1 MNEEALKDAYDL
13 FVTEGYEGS
22 IEEFSSLLSSNPEA
36 LKDSYSLFQREGY
49 EQPIE
54 SYEIL
59 MGVKKKG
66 EPELVLPLG
75 DGSSA
80 LPSFPP
86 SETFNI
92 DGKEVTEQEF
102 IDYENEIVTEKVQ
115 YDPREDDDQGT
126 EISYR
131 RGADQFEK
139 SLSYITPDL
148 IDREEEEVVDRM
160 NYLFE
165 EDGFEFTE
173 GGGLLSGFDG
183 MTVKSKN
190 TGEEMVVNLDPVL
203 GDLAGGQTEGAQEL
217 QNFIKQNK
225 KEQSKMDALE
235 KSYDN
240 ERKKYFSAKARQNDI
255 ESFSLQAEALNKR
268 IKAFLKTEGQV
279 KTAMD
284 ALMNQPKEIQATP
297 QWQASYAQLKTQQA
311 QVQSEKN
318 SLRKEG
324 ASFKQMQS
332 DLNRA
337 TGEYLLMKQSDSSS
351 NILETSLTSVKGMI
365 NKFISGSTDVAASGV
380 GAAMDLFYGV
390 GQAFDDDFL
399 MNREEYRDSYEDIAD
414 YLNVSI
420 PEGAVKN
427 EKKFQ
432 KWLDSLADT
441 PVDKEKFKKLGW
453 DLERTLVSGGTTMVW
468 KNNGGLLGNGGYEE
482 APEGLL
488 DGNLKNTFQ
497 RLVKD
502 QKVKSVKNPTKK
514 FVREITD
521 FLKFDDVSDELV
533 AKQSEDSIIMEG
545 LYGVSKSMPSM
556 LPMIL
561 SRGKTKY
568 KGAKGLPAKIVQS
581 FKNYITNKG
590 RVGTTT
596 MMSFLQTD
604 ALMREMENDPTFN
617 FITEKEKRKLTLPL
631 ALSTAI
637 LESYGLRN
645 VIQNKTLLTGLLNN
659 VTKILP
665 KGATANQFTRAIK
678 KIIESNVAKGLY
690 SSKGFKASSRLARG
704 FLAEAETGGLQSAA
718 EIKMKNVW
726 NSFEEKALF
735 STPEMWSEEFGKQVI
750 RGALAEGVGGF
761 VMSVPSAVL
770 SKASENKL
778 EELSQETFELFEKFG
793 TDKTTMLAYKNKL
806 QTEVDSGDKTQ
817 EQVDLEYQEF
827 EILSNTANKLIG
839 SDLSIE
845 DRQSALNKI
854 NQINQLEKQMDEL
867 PSKELGTYQRKKAQV
882 DFLKEQ
888 LSEIGRSEAQ
898 AQSELSSEIQTFEQ
912 QDDTTTAPE
921 TDTKISP
928 EEVGIDEE
936 VTEEDRSDIDD
947 FFDETVE
954 SNEVILDNLSI
965 NNAPEGE
972 TAPVRDSK
980 MQVFVIRAAKKA
992 AASIK
997 TLLPNVK
1004 MVIHQTQKQYEEA
1017 TDGRKG
1023 AGFFRIND
1031 NSIHIN
1037 LNKAG
1042 RTTVAHEVFHALVRD
1057 KIGDKNGGKQIVN
1070 AMSSLIGSIR
1080 KTLPENSELIESMD
1094 KFVANYDSN
1103 SKEINEER
1111 AAELFG
1117 ILAGQYETL
1126 STPSKNKVIEFIK
1139 SIAKRFGLNLGS
1151 DFTQTDQD
1159 VIDLL
1164 NTVAQKVRSGETI
1177 LEEDLVALDDTSQ
1190 DKELDKEQEQG
1201 EGGQVGT
1208 FTFPEDTTGKEQKA
1222 PSVSTDIRS
1231 YASLIQDRS
1240 LSDFNGQ
1247 SFVTNMYDFT
1257 NAGPTEIAPGITLE
1271 LDGGKSYVPM
1281 MMERQ
1286 GLKIGDK
1293 SNLAAFNTK
1302 DNAEAFIRNSIKG
1315 NANLFA
1321 PHVGTKRVS
1330 WQYQQNIFEQL
1341 TNAALNNNILSNEEL
1356 ISVFNEGLT
1365 SKNGVKYFNIF
1376 KKKLGKDIKNLD
1388 SFISNPQQLI
1398 DLLDINNNY
1407 SPNLRKILNNTLSTN
1422 KKYQKAVG
1430 VKEQIAFVSKF
1441 EDPLNIG
1448 IKDFDL
1454 MSVVEFDNKTF
1465 EISKPKKGAVDYH
1478 PSFAFTIKADI
1489 KGIYQPTNFL
1499 QSIDVTSSYT
1509 KYNKKGT
1516 VVSKKETVGKEKF
1529 STSNV
1534 SSTAGSGPKLAKFD
1548 EIQGLEQRSPLELGL
1563 LYKMNKKGFMPTN
1576 ISEGPLIKSA
1586 RAYGLRVERD
1596 FIKEG
1601 PRRGDFA
1608 GYHFSKDG
1616 NFFNP
1621 RSGTGTIQGR
1631 EQKMDNTNDLFE
1643 AIVQG
1648 REEGGFSDSEI
1659 KDYLIRNTDFKAL
1672 QINKAFKTL
1681 SSQAFDSST
1690 FREFPR
1696 SFGNIKGGFNAGLNL
1711 MSKIDDY
1718 YQKLVEKN
1726 NRLKD
1731 KVAKKTKS
1739 KYDELTDYGALTPL
1753 TEDQLRENV
1762 IEWFTTLPEFTKEG
1776 GKGKGRTS
1784 QQLTMEKDLLNLM
1797 LPDPLRAN
1805 PERIASINKRIRE
1818 IKFDE
1823 KNLKE
1828 IQRQLRAYIR
1838 SVLPRTMYTKTET
1851 GRLLKLVNEINAS
1864 NIESVKN
1871 EVTKVV
1877 TEKTNQSL
1885 QETILDILNRKNQ
1898 IIQTGRLKGVK
1909 IDNETRKRLI
1919 KINNMVLDPKATGDQ
1934 LNEKIA
1940 ELLEKYNE
1948 AAKISQEIDG
1958 KQKISLKDDLNQA
1971 EIDLMAELTIAM
1983 QINNAFT
1990 QEMNDPNKT
1999 TLLGSVLNS
2008 LNQMEATGKALFEYQ
2023 LIEDAAI
2030 YRENSRKAFKEIT
2043 GIDLDPLAS
2052 LVEQGLDKKDIT
2064 TAMLNREYK
2073 RLKDEVALD
2082 QERVTPEKKTK
2093 ILGRVKD
2100 SVLKILRSLDETFLG
2115 TASDLTALIEQ
2126 ISTQPGEIF
2135 QGDIQLQ
2142 NDQIRAGTREYKQR
2156 MMSQELQISQKMTD
2170 LYGKSWTKINRKNSN
2185 QTESIV
2191 YSEEKQRVLEAELKE
2206 IESNKE
2212 LTSAERTM
2220 ALKKKHAEI
2229 NSNIMP
2235 ISQNQLLYY
2244 YSQMQDPSLAKSFEN
2259 TFKPT
2264 DNYNNEFESRIRK
2277 EIENKLDPKLK
2288 EFSTWLVQEYYPS
2301 VYNHYNDTYK
2311 KIYRTDMPW
2320 NQFYA
2325 GRLYR
2330 QNTEDADSLDLLADS
2345 MSWITNVASSS
2356 SKARQQ
2362 NSNPI
2367 KQIDGIDALLNYTRD
2382 MEYFAALAVPIR
2394 DINKMFTDPL
2404 IVNTIENEFGKD
2416 VLNLINASIQKIA
2429 NKGIRQQRESSIIN
2443 VMNNTFLLAR
2453 LGLNPTLI
2461 IKQMTSFVTYANDIG
2476 YINWILNA
2484 PSIPKGIAAYK
2495 EIMANS
2501 VVLKDR
2507 YNKPITESIETY
2519 AEKKFTELNGSPLDA
2534 IGITKERQNTYT
2546 RWLMSTTMTGDKAAI
2561 IFGGVPNYLYYKK
2574 QFKAKN
2580 PKATEKEVIDY
2591 AIKRFESDTLRT
2603 QQSSDLQDKDY
2614 YQTGGALARAFNMFL
2629 TTPKQYFRREI
2640 IAVRNM
2646 NRIIASGGKKGKG
2659 SFGENLRTFATYHIV
2674 MPVFFEW
2681 ASQGFPGLARDGD
2694 DEDLQDLGMAAIIGN
2709 INAIF
2714 ILGDMV
2720 EIFSDYITGKPW
2732 ADKAPTLPALSQTT
2746 RILSLLSQAE
2756 KTKDPKKRAEA
2767 MNKFYGELATLSSLP
2782 IPTLQRFVDNWGD
2795 LLRGDSKD
2803 TGQFILKLF
2812 NFSKYAQGDRK
2823 KKKTTI
2829 KKRKTKKK
2837 SRFSNDILRKLQN
2850 QRKKQRLN
2858 RPF

>member
-1 MNEEALKDAYDL
+1 MNEEALKDSYDL
-13 FVTEGYEGS
+13 FVAEGYEGS

-54 SYEIL
+54 DYEML
-59 MGVKKKG
+59 VGVKKKG
-66 EPELVLPLG
+66 EPVLVSQLG

-86 SETFNI
+86 NETFNI

-102 IDYENEIVTEKVQ
+102 IDYENEMVTETVQ
-115 YDPREDDDQGT
+115 YDPREDNDQGT

-139 SLSYITPDL
+139 SLSYITPEL

-173 GGGLLSGFDG
+173 GGGISSGFDG

-217 QNFIKQNK
+217 QDFIKQNK

-235 KSYDN
+235 KNYDI

-255 ESFSLQAEALNKR
+255 ESFSAQAEALNKR
-268 IKAFLKTEGQV
+268 IKSFLQTEGQL

-284 ALMNQPKEIQATP
+284 ALMNQPREVQASP

-351 NILETSLTSVKGMI
+351 NILETSLTSVKGMV
-365 NKFISGSTDVAASGV
+365 NKFIGGVAEPVASAV
-380 GAAMDLFYGV
+380 GGAMDVFYGI
-390 GQAFDDDFL
+390 GQSFVEDL
-399 MNREEYRDSYEDIAD
+399 GMTSEEYRDSYVDIAD

-420 PEGAVKN
+420 PVGA
-427 EKKFQ
+427 EKDERKFQ
-432 KWLDSLADT
+432 KWLDSLAET
-441 PVDKEKFKKLGW
+441 PTNKDEFEKLGW
-453 DLERTLVSGGTTMVW
+453 DTDRIQVTAGGDTLVW
-468 KNNGGLLGNGGYEE
+468 KNNGGFLGNGGFED
-482 APEGLL
+482 APEGFF
-488 DGNLKNTFQ
+488 DDNLKDRFQ

-502 QKVKSVKNPTKK
+502 QKVKSVKEPTKK
-514 FVREITD
+514 FVRELTD
-521 FLKFDDVSDELV
+521 FLKFDDVSEELIS
-533 AKQSEDSIIMEG
+533 KQSEDSIIMEG
-545 LYGVSKSMPSM
+545 LYGLSKSMPSM
-556 LPMIL
+556 LPML
-561 SRGKTKY
+561 LLRGKSQF

-581 FKNYITNKG
+581 FKNYATNKG
-590 RVGTTT
+590 RVATTS
-596 MMSFLQTD
+596 MMSLLQTD
-604 ALMREMENDPTFN
+604 ALMQEMENDPN
-617 FITEKEKRKLTLPL
+617 FKYITETEKKKLTLPL

-659 VTKILP
+659 VIKILP

-678 KIIESNVAKGLY
+678 KIIESNIAKGLY
-690 SSKGFKASSRLARG
+690 SSRGFKISSRIARG
-704 FLAEAETGGLQSAA
+704 ALAEAETGGLQAA
-718 EIKMKNVW
+718 EEIRMKNVW
-726 NSFEEKALF
+726 NSFNEKALF
-735 STPEMWSEEFGKQVI
+735 STPEMWSAEFGKQVI
-750 RGALAEGVGGF
+750 RGALAEAVGGF
-761 VMSVPSAVL
+761 VMSIPGAVL
-770 SKASENKL
+770 SSAAENKL
-778 EELSQETFELFEKFG
+778 DELSQETFELFEKFG
-793 TDKTTMLAYKNKL
+793 TDETTMLAYKNKL
-806 QTEVDSGDKTQ
+806 KTEVNSGVKTQ
-817 EQVDLEYQEF
+817 EQADLEYQEF
-827 EILSNTANKLIG
+827 EILSNTANKMMG

-854 NQINQLEKQMDEL
+854 YQITQLEKQMDEL
-867 PSKELGTYQRKKAQV
+867 PSKDLGTYQQKKAQV
-882 DFLKEQ
+882 DFLKKQ
-888 LSEIGRSEAQ
+888 LSEIGRTEAQ
-898 AQSELSSEIQTFEQ
+898 AQSELASEVQSFEQ
-912 QDDTTTAPE
+912 QDDTTTASE

-936 VTEEDRSDIDD
+936 VTEEDRGDIDE

-954 SNEVILDNLSI
+954 SNEVVLDNLSI

-980 MQVFVIRAAKKA
+980 MQVFVLRAAKKA
-992 AASIK
+992 ASSIK
-997 TLLPNVK
+997 ALLPNVK
-1004 MVIHQTQKQYEEA
+1004 MVIHQTQKQFEEA
-1017 TDGRKG
+1017 TGGRKG
-1023 AGFFRIND
+1023 AGFFRTND

-1042 RTTVAHEVFHALVRD
+1042 RTTVAHEVFHALVVD
-1057 KIGDKNGGKQIVN
+1057 KIGNKNSGQQIVN
-1070 AMSSLIGSIR
+1070 AMSSLVGSIR

-1117 ILAGQYETL
+1117 ILAGKYETL
-1126 STPSKNKVIEFIK
+1126 SAPSKNKVVEFIK
-1139 SIAKRFGLNLGS
+1139 SIAKRFGINLGR

-1164 NTVAQKVRSGETI
+1164 NTLAQKVRSGETI
-1177 LEEDLVALDDTSQ
+1177 IEEDLNVLSNLSPDE
-1190 DKELDKEQEQG
+1190 ELDTDQEQG

-1208 FTFPEDTTGKEQKA
+1208 FTFPEDTKGKEQR
-1222 PSVSTDIRS
+1222 T
-1231 YASLIQDRS
+1231 
-1240 LSDFNGQ
+1240 
-1247 SFVTNMYDFT
+1247 
-1257 NAGPTEIAPGITLE
+1257 
-1271 LDGGKSYVPM
+1271 
-1281 MMERQ
+1281 
-1286 GLKIGDK
+1286 
-1293 SNLAAFNTK
+1293 
-1302 DNAEAFIRNSIKG
+1302 
-1315 NANLFA
+1315 
-1321 PHVGTKRVS
+1321 
-1330 WQYQQNIFEQL
+1330 
-1341 TNAALNNNILSNEEL
+1341 
-1356 ISVFNEGLT
+1356 
-1365 SKNGVKYFNIF
+1365 
-1376 KKKLGKDIKNLD
+1376 
-1388 SFISNPQQLI
+1388 
-1398 DLLDINNNY
+1398 
-1407 SPNLRKILNNTLSTN
+1407 
-1422 KKYQKAVG
+1422 
-1430 VKEQIAFVSKF
+1430 
-1441 EDPLNIG
+1441 
-1448 IKDFDL
+1448 
-1454 MSVVEFDNKTF
+1454 
-1465 EISKPKKGAVDYH
+1465 
-1478 PSFAFTIKADI
+1478 
-1489 KGIYQPTNFL
+1489 
-1499 QSIDVTSSYT
+1499 
-1509 KYNKKGT
+1509 
-1516 VVSKKETVGKEKF
+1516 
-1529 STSNV
+1529 
-1534 SSTAGSGPKLAKFD
+1534 
-1548 EIQGLEQRSPLELGL
+1548 PLELGL

-1576 ISEGPLIKSA
+1576 IPEGPLIKSA
-1586 RAYGLRVERD
+1586 REYGLRVERD
-1596 FIKEG
+1596 FIEEG

-1616 NFFNP
+1616 KFFNP
-1621 RSGTGTIQGR
+1621 RAGTETIQGR
-1631 EQKMDNTNDLFE
+1631 EQKMADANDLFE

-1659 KDYLIRNTDFKAL
+1659 KDYLIRNTAFKAR
-1672 QINKAFKTL
+1672 QINEAFKTL
-1681 SSQAFDSST
+1681 SSDAFDSST
-1690 FREFPR
+1690 FRKFPR
-1696 SFGNIKGGFNAGLNL
+1696 SFGNMKGGFTVGLNL

-1739 KYDELTDYGALTPL
+1739 KYDELTDYGDLTPL
-1753 TEDQLRENV
+1753 TEEQIRENV
-1762 IEWFTTLPEFTKEG
+1762 IEWFTTLPEFTREG

-1797 LPDPLRAN
+1797 LPDPFRAN

-1838 SVLPRTMYTKTET
+1838 SVLPRTIYTKAET
-1851 GRLLKLVNEINAS
+1851 GRLLKLVNEIDAS

-1871 EVTKVV
+1871 EVMKVV

-1885 QETILDILNRKNQ
+1885 QETILNILNRKNQ
-1898 IIQTGRLKGVK
+1898 TIQTGRLKGVRV
-1909 IDNETRKRLI
+1909 DNETRKRLI
-1919 KINNMVLDPKATGDQ
+1919 KINNMVLDPKATADQ
-1934 LNEKIA
+1934 INEKIE
-1940 ELLEKYNE
+1940 ELLKKYNE

-1983 QINNAFT
+1983 QMNNAFT

-2052 LVEQGLDKKDIT
+2052 LIEQGLDKKDIT

-2082 QERVTPEKKTK
+2082 QERVTPEKKAK

-2100 SVLKILRSLDETFLG
+2100 GVLKILKYLDNTFLG
-2115 TASDLTALIEQ
+2115 TAEDLTALIEQ

-2142 NDQIRAGTREYKQR
+2142 ADQIRAGNRMYKQR
-2156 MMSQELQISQKMTD
+2156 MIDQELQISQKMTD
-2170 LYGKSWTKINRKNSN
+2170 LYGNRWTKMNRKNSN

-2191 YSEEKQRVLEAELKE
+2191 YSVEKQRVLEAELKD

-2212 LTSAERTM
+2212 LTSAERTI
-2220 ALKKKHAEI
+2220 ALKKKHSEI

-2345 MSWITNVASSS
+2345 ASWITNVASSS

-2394 DINKMFTDPL
+2394 DINKVFTDPL
-2404 IVNTIENEFGKD
+2404 IVNTIENEFGKE

-2461 IKQMTSFVTYANDIG
+2461 LKQMTSFVTYANDIG

-2519 AEKKFTELNGSPLDA
+2519 AEKKFTEINGGPLDA

-2580 PKATEKEVIDY
+2580 KNATEQEAIDY

-2614 YQTGGALARAFNMFL
+2614 FQTGGALARAFNMFL

-2646 NRIIASGGKKGKG
+2646 SRIIASGGKKGKG
-2659 SFGENLRTFATYHIV
+2659 SFGENLRTFGTYHVV
-2674 MPVFFEW
+2674 MPVIFEW
-2681 ASQGFPGLARDGD
+2681 ASQGFPGLARDAD

-2714 ILGDMV
+2714 ILGDIFEV
-2720 EIFSDYITGKPW
+2720 FSDYITGKPW
-2732 ADKAPTLPALSQTT
+2732 ADKAPTLPALSQAT
-2746 RILSLLSQAE
+2746 RISSLLDRAT

-2767 MNKFYGELATLSSLP
+2767 MNKFYGELATISSLP
-2782 IPTLQRFVDNWGD
+2782 VPTLQRFVDNWGD

-2823 KKKTTI
+2823 KKKTT
-2829 KKRKTKKK
+2829 TKKPTTKSK
-2837 SRFSNDILRKLQN
+2837 SRFSNNILRNLQN